1 MKLCFLAPANSV
13 HSYRWIKYFADK
25 GHEVTWV
32 SLHPATVNRIEGVDI
47 RHIAVPLGS
56 AGASLAAL
64 KLRAIMKTRQPDV
77 LHIHSVALYGVV
89 GALCGFRPYVATA
102 WGSDV
107 LNASASWWKRHLVRY
122 ALRRASLVTCDA
134 HHMVAAMERLGID
147 RRAMEMIC
155 FGIDTERFCPAGRS
169 GAPSLDWKDAERPKI
184 ISLRSFHPVYDL
196 KSLIEA
202 ATIVVARVPSARFI
216 LAGSGPQEDFLKEM
230 AKSLGLEDN
239 VSFPGPI
246 PNEQLPAL
254 FATMDVYVS
263 TALSDAGIAA
273 STAEAMACGLP
284 VVVTDSGENRL
295 WVQDGRGGFVV
306 PTGTPAALAEKI
318 LHLIENGETREAF
331 GRINRKTI
339 VEKNNY
345 GTEMAKMEKIYTEL
359 ARLGRA
365 GRSAANDVIPP
376 RRTD

>member
-25 GHEVTWV
+25 GHEIIWA
-32 SLHPATVNRIEGVDI
+32 SLHPVTVNKIEGVDI
-47 RHIAVPLGS
+47 RKIVVPLGS
-56 AGASLAAL
+56 AGAPHAAL

-77 LHIHSVALYGVV
+77 LHVHSVALYGVV

-147 RRAMEMIC
+147 RRAMEIIY
-155 FGIDTERFCPAGRS
+155 FGIDTERFRPAGRGGFQS
-169 GAPSLDWKDAERPKI
+169 GDWRDAERPKI

-202 ATIVVARVPSARFI
+202 ASIVVKRVPSARFI
-216 LAGSGPQEDFLKEM
+216 LAGTGPQEGFLKEM
-230 AKSLGLEDN
+230 VRSLGLEDSI
-239 VSFPGPI
+239 SFPGPI

-254 FATMDVYVS
+254 FASMNVYVS
-263 TALSDAGIAA
+263 TSLSDAGIAA

-306 PTGTPAALAEKI
+306 PTGDPATLAEKI
-318 LHLIENGETREAF
+318 IHLIENGEAREAF
-331 GRINRKTI
+331 GRVNREAI
-339 VEKNNY
+339 VERNNY
-345 GTEMAKMEKIYTEL
+345 GTEMAKMEKIYHEL
-359 ARLGRA
+359 ARLRKRPSG
-365 GRSAANDVIPP
+365 SAN
-376 RRTD
+376 RE